1 MTILDGKAVAANL
14 ITHIKNEIL
23 REGLHPV
30 LAIITDGLDPA
41 SSVYIRQKIKKAEEC
56 GIATI
61 VKTIN
66 SGMDYIETM
75 RLFSADPAI
84 NGIIVQQPCKYA
96 PMDLVKETIP
106 VLKDVDGFAV
116 DSYYAPCTPA
126 GILTLLDHYKIDVC
140 AKHCVVLGRSEIV
153 GRPLAQ
159 MLLERS
165 ATVSVCHSKTPPEL
179 RNELLS
185 KADIIFACTG
195 VPGLIKPENVRD
207 NAIIIDVGITRDEN
221 GKLCGDAGH
230 PTDWADTDVIITPVP
245 GGVGP
250 MTVAYLMFNTW
261 DAALTQKY
269 EI

>member
-1 MTILDGKAVAANL
+1 MQILDGKAVAADL
-14 ITHIKNEIL
+14 IERIKNEIS

-66 SGMDYIETM
+66 SSMDYIETM

-96 PMDLVKETIP
+96 PIDLVKETIP

-116 DSYYAPCTPA
+116 DSYYAPCTPF
-126 GILTLLDHYKIDVC
+126 GILTLLDHYKIDVSG
-140 AKHCVVLGRSEIV
+140 KHCVVLGRSEIV

-159 MLLERS
+159 MLLERN
-165 ATVSVCHSKTPPEL
+165 ATVSVCHSKTSPEL
-179 RNELLS
+179 RNQLTSAADVILS
-185 KADIIFACTG
+185 CTG
-195 VPGLIKPENVRD
+195 VPGLIKPENVRK
-207 NAIIIDVGITRDEN
+207 NAIIIDVGITRNKD
-221 GKLCGDAGH
+221 GKLCGDAGY
-230 PTDWADTDVIITPVP
+230 PTDWTDTDVMITPVP

-250 MTVAYLMFNTW
+250 MTVASLMFNTW
-261 DAALTQKY
+261 AATLEQK
-269 EI
+269 EM